1 MELWIKS
8 LNGIYVKQYMDIIKF
23 QPLRRLFIYI
33 NNSEKISFN
42 LGLEFRSETLKELIL
57 DSVDFKY
64 INLSFISKL
73 KCLELLEFL
82 YCKGFNRCKI
92 QSGSKLHLKEFKL
105 WYCTSTGASIE
116 EIISYLCNESLLKL
130 ALSYI
135 TPKAAETVKES
146 CPNISSLCIQICSDS
161 VIPFIC
167 ELRSL
172 KVLNI
177 GPDYGIDMSS
187 LVKSLG
193 NHLTSVEYLFF
204 DFNVDLL
211 SFIYFTNYCKANL
224 KKWIITLDNNS
235 LCKEYL
241 IYVYNFQKVHNSLK
255 EFGINKY
262 RYNWTNEELEIV
274 DMLKNQG
281 INIVKSDCERNFSIP
296 KWMIGDKRTSPD
308 VKKLE
313 EIASI
318 STVGE
323 NNLFK

>member
-1 MELWIKS
+1 
-8 LNGIYVKQYMDIIKF
+8 
-23 QPLRRLFIYI
+23 
-33 NNSEKISFN
+33 
-42 LGLEFRSETLKELIL
+42 
-57 DSVDFKY
+57 
-64 INLSFISKL
+64 
-73 KCLELLEFL
+73 
-82 YCKGFNRCKI
+82 
-92 QSGSKLHLKEFKL
+92 
-105 WYCTSTGASIE
+105 SIE

-211 SFIYFTNYCKANL
+211 SFIYFTNYCKA
-224 KKWIITLDNNS
+224 
-235 LCKEYL
+235 
-241 IYVYNFQKVHNSLK
+241 
-255 EFGINKY
+255 
-262 RYNWTNEELEIV
+262 
-274 DMLKNQG
+274 
-281 INIVKSDCERNFSIP
+281 
-296 KWMIGDKRTSPD
+296 
-308 VKKLE
+308 
-313 EIASI
+313 
-318 STVGE
+318 
-323 NNLFK
+323 